1 MASSSKT
8 PEGIRT
14 PEESGNI
21 TEDRGTD
28 MEVCKEK
35 EDKRD
40 ELRDPK
46 WRMDYALKAAL
57 RHPSQVWRETDF
69 RYCSGWNLFWS
80 NTEEG
85 RKYRGEYK
93 AKAHPEDWSR
103 IQRIRDRCAKQR
115 RLDQEYAKRRREARA
130 VEKGETSSRFTR
142 GEKFEIKEFYN
153 TKILKR
159 IDSRDLSSDS
169 ETSVSTLSG
178 DEQNASRRTQYGPKS
193 EVNQPKQTNREKPR
207 NRPLPEKEQRL
218 EKAHHARS
226 RETGHKA
233 CTQEHHA
240 RSRKT
245 GHKACTQDN
254 TRRQREESRHRPRDR
269 QVEGAAKSYPRKET
283 PRVDRGKGP
292 SGRKPETSKDDNKE
306 AGKRKREEQGPEDKP
321 RTKKRKEQAMLELFA
336 QQSQQLQR
344 LHKTQQ
350 EQMRAMLQSDSE

>member
-21 TEDRGTD
+21 TDDRGTD

-57 RHPSQVWRETDF
+57 RHPSQVWRESDF

-93 AKAHPEDWSR
+93 AKAHPGDWSR

-130 VEKGETSSRFTR
+130 VVKGETSSRFTR

-153 TKILKR
+153 TKIVKR

-207 NRPLPEKEQRL
+207 NRPLPEKEQRP

-233 CTQEHHA
+233 CTQ
-240 RSRKT
+240 
-245 GHKACTQDN
+245 DN
-254 TRRQREESRHRPRDR
+254 PRRQREESRHRPRDR

-336 QQSQQLQR
+336 QQSQQMQR

-350 EQMRAMLQSDSE
+350 EQMWAMLQSDSE